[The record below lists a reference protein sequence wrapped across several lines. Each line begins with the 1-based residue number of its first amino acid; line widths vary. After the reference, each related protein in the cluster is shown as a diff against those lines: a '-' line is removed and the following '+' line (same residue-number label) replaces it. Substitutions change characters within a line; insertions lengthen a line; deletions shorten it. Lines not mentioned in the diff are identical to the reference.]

1 MEGVLSKMNVEHSN
15 PIFYTLNLDVK
26 VKINDLIGKKIRFS
40 FLGKIFCRSC
50 GKETKKSFNQGF
62 CYSCFINAP
71 EAADCII
78 RPELCRAHLGEGRD
92 VEWEQNN
99 HNQDHVVYLAA
110 SDVVK
115 VGVTRSTQMPTRWID
130 QGANS
135 AIILAETPNRYL
147 AGVLEVELKNHFS
160 DKTNW
165 QKMLKNNIDEHIDL
179 FNEKW
184 SLESILPSDL
194 TEYFS
199 ENDEIFD
206 FSYPVLSYPEKIKS
220 LTFDKEPIIEGVLV
234 GIKGQYLIFEGGRVL
249 NIRKH
254 TSYLVNLEL
263 ID

>member
-1 MEGVLSKMNVEHSN
+1 MKGILSKMNVEHSN
-15 PIFYTLNLDVK
+15 PIVYTLNLEENVRF
-26 VKINDLIGKKIRFS
+26 NDLIGKNIKFS
-40 FLGKIFCRSC
+40 FLNKIICRSC

-62 CYSCFINAP
+62 CYTCFINAP
-71 EAADCII
+71 ESADCII

-92 VEWEQNN
+92 VEWEEKN

-115 VGVTRSTQMPTRWID
+115 VGVTRTTQMPTRWID
-130 QGANS
+130 QGASS

-165 QKMLKNNIDEHIDL
+165 QKMLKNDINDSIDL
-179 FNEKW
+179 VHEKW
-184 SLESILPSDL
+184 SLESVLPSDL
-194 TEYFS
+194 TQYFS

-206 FSYPVLSYPEKIKS
+206 FDYPISIYPEKIKS
-220 LTFDKEPIIEGVLV
+220 LSFDKEAIIEGVLV

-254 TSYLVNLEL
+254 TSYLVELEF
-263 ID
+263 

>member
-1 MEGVLSKMNVEHSN
+1 MRGILSKMNVEHSS
-15 PIFYTLNLDVK
+15 PIVYTLNLEENVRF
-26 VKINDLIGKKIRFS
+26 NDLIGKNIKFS
-40 FLGKIFCRSC
+40 FLDKIICRSC

-62 CYSCFINAP
+62 CYTCFLNAP
-71 EAADCII
+71 ESADCII

-92 VEWEQNN
+92 VEWEEKN

-147 AGVLEVELKNHFS
+147 AGVLEMELKNHFS

-165 QKMLKNNIDEHIDL
+165 QKMLKNDIDESIDL
-179 FNEKW
+179 VNEKW
-184 SLESILPSDL
+184 SLESVLPSDL
-194 TEYFS
+194 TQYFS
-199 ENDEIFD
+199 ENDEIFE
-206 FSYPVLSYPEKIKS
+206 FNYPVSNYPQKIKS
-220 LTFDKEPIIEGVLV
+220 LSFDKETVIEGVLV

-249 NIRKH
+249 NLRKH
-254 TSYLVNLEL
+254 TSYLVELEF
-263 ID
+263 